1 MVLNIENIIQL
12 KQHKIMMKKLLV
24 FSFLLISSV
33 VSMKAQ
39 RVQVVDTDGLPI
51 AAVCVTNEK
60 GALVGST
67 DNDGWLGDAKGI
79 KHLYFS
85 HVAFRDMDVNLDT
98 IPSLCVVMQ
107 DENFQLAE
115 LEVKPKELLYVQTY
129 YRCVYVCDEGPLYF
143 RAGVV
148 DNTYE
153 IAKKKISAKTRSVSK
168 GQNGLL
174 RFLLSTLAGGY
185 VDEYARIDTVTRY
198 KKIMKDVEKGKLFIT
213 EEPSGRR
220 VISDTI
226 SVLGYIDDDLQA
238 GTRTTNFDKW
248 AYRDHVE
255 ATEAAA
261 KEAKTGKKQKQKE
274 EKYSDENNSNYEVY
288 NIDENGQSRI
298 DDLVMRQILVS
309 GHFKR
314 TDQDYIILLETYTI
328 GRDYIDKKEFK
339 QTRKENEVEMD
350 INELRRLEQNNHIP
364 PLAPNLK
371 AAVDE
376 LFKIDQNN

>member
-1 MVLNIENIIQL
+1 
-12 KQHKIMMKKLLV
+12 MMKKLLV
-24 FSFLLISSV
+24 FSFILMSSV

-67 DNDGWLGDAKGI
+67 DNDGWLNDAKGV
-79 KHLYFS
+79 KHLFLS
-85 HVAFRDMDVNLDT
+85 HVAFKAKDVNIDT
-98 IPSLCVVMQ
+98 IPSLCVVME
-107 DENFQLAE
+107 DANFQLAD

-129 YRCVYVCDEGPLYF
+129 YRCIYVCDEGPIYF

-168 GQNGLL
+168 GQNGFY
-174 RFLLSTLAGGY
+174 RFVLSTLVGHFI
-185 VDEYARIDTVTRY
+185 DEYARIDTVTYY
-198 KKIMKDVEKGKLFIT
+198 KRIMKNADRGRLMIT
-213 EEPSGRR
+213 QEPSGRR

-226 SVLGYIDDDLQA
+226 SVLGYIDDDLQS
-238 GTRTTNFDKW
+238 GQRITNFDKW
-248 AYRDHVE
+248 TYKDHVD

-274 EKYSDENNSNYEVY
+274 PKYKDENNSNYEVY

-298 DDLVMRQILVS
+298 DDLVMRQILSS

-314 TDQDYIILLETYTI
+314 TDQDYIILLEAYTI
-328 GRDYIDKKEFK
+328 GRDYIDKKEYK

-350 INELRRLEQNNHIP
+350 INELRRLEQNHHIP

-371 AAVDE
+371 AAVDQLFEKE
-376 LFKIDQNN
+376 LNDN

>member
-1 MVLNIENIIQL
+1 
-12 KQHKIMMKKLLV
+12 MKKLFVLMSLLV
-24 FSFLLISSV
+24 V
-33 VSMKAQ
+33 ATAVYAQ
-39 RVQVVDTDGLPI
+39 RIQVIDTDGLPI

-67 DNDGWLGDAKGI
+67 DNEGWLNDAKGV

-85 HVAFRDMDVNLDT
+85 HVAFKPTDVNIDT

-107 DENFQLAE
+107 DESFQLSE

-153 IAKKKISAKTRSVSK
+153 FAKKKISSKTRSVSK
-168 GQNGLL
+168 GDGII
-174 RFLLSTLAGGY
+174 RFIISTLVGRY
-185 VDEYARIDTVTRY
+185 IDEWARIDTLTYY
-198 KKIMKDVEKGKLFIT
+198 KRILKDVDAGNLFIT
-213 EEPSGRR
+213 EDPSGRR
-220 VISDTI
+220 LVSDTV
-226 SVLGYIDDDLQA
+226 SVLGYIDDDLQV
-238 GTRTTNFDKW
+238 GQRTTHFDRW
-248 AYRDHVE
+248 AYRDHQK

-261 KEAKTGKKQKQKE
+261 KEAKTGKKQK
-274 EKYSDENNSNYEVY
+274 EKKKSNANHGYFEVY
-288 NIDENGQSRI
+288 NINENGQSRV
-298 DDLVMRQILVS
+298 DDLVMKQILVS
-309 GHFKR
+309 GHFDR

-339 QTRKENEVEMD
+339 QTRKDNEVEMD

-376 LFKIDQNN
+376 LFKKELKD

>member
-1 MVLNIENIIQL
+1 
-12 KQHKIMMKKLLV
+12 MMKKLFVLM
-24 FSFLLISSV
+24 SLLAV
-33 VSMKAQ
+33 AVAVHAQ
-39 RVQVVDTDGLPI
+39 RIQVVDTDGLPI
-51 AAVCVTNEK
+51 AAVCVTNEN
-60 GALVGST
+60 GALVGAT
-67 DNDGWLGDAKGI
+67 DNEGWLNDTKGV

-85 HVAFRDMDVNLDT
+85 HVAFKPTDVNIDT

-107 DENFQLAE
+107 DESFQLSE

-153 IAKKKISAKTRSVSK
+153 FAKKKISAKTRSVSK
-168 GQNGLL
+168 GDGIL
-174 RFLLSTLAGGY
+174 RFIISTLVGRY
-185 VDEYARIDTVTRY
+185 IDEWARIDTLTYY
-198 KKIMKDVEKGKLFIT
+198 KRILKDVDAGNLFIT
-213 EEPSGRR
+213 EDPSGRR
-220 VISDTI
+220 LVSDTV
-226 SVLGYIDDDLQA
+226 SVLGYIDDDLQV
-238 GTRTTNFDKW
+238 GQRTTHFDRW
-248 AYRDHVE
+248 TYRDHQK

-261 KEAKTGKKQKQKE
+261 KEAKTGKKQK
-274 EKYSDENNSNYEVY
+274 EKKKSNANHGYYEVY
-288 NIDENGQSRI
+288 NINDNGQSRV
-298 DDLVMRQILVS
+298 DDLVMKQILVS
-309 GHFKR
+309 GHFDR

-371 AAVDE
+371 AAVDV
-376 LFKIDQNN
+376 LFKKELKD